1 MTLNFLCEPYHF
13 IEEIKHKKL
22 QKLKSVDMQ
31 IVNRN
36 KEMAGNVEL
45 MQKKKEFDFVLHNI
59 KCEEVIR
66 KSISIQL
73 ETYQQRYQKY
83 VNKII
88 SHRITMQRVRK

>member
-1 MTLNFLCEPYHF
+1 
-13 IEEIKHKKL
+13 
-22 QKLKSVDMQ
+22 MQ

-88 SHRITMQRVRK
+88 SHRITMQRVRKWGNEYGD